1 MNNETEVNMTI
12 TPTETHEKVIVLS
25 PKNQETFKNLFQQ
38 KILIQQQID
47 FAVNVLL
54 DTLEIES
61 EGTQFKFSKDWTQM
75 ILNTQNTPQP

>member
-1 MNNETEVNMTI
+1 MNNDK
-12 TPTETHEKVIVLS
+12 TETTEKVIVLS

-38 KILIQQQID
+38 KVLIQQQID

-61 EGTQFKFSKDWTQM
+61 QNTQYKFSEDWTQM